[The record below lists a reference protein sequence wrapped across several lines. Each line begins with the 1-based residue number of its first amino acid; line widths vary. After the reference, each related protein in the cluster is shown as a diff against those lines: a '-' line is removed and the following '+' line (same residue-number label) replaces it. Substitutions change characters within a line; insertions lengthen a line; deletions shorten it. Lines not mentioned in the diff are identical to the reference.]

1 MKDWLS
7 RVMVAAALSFC
18 LSGAQAQSV
27 SKVGSVDSLLSG
39 LEARVASQPDD
50 ADGWALLA
58 RSYHFLGRQEE
69 AVNAIAKAQA
79 LGYAGELPS
88 MDAVAPKSTP
98 PSECR
103 ATAPKSD
110 DPFVG
115 YVQQHYG
122 SNCQ

>member
-1 MKDWLS
+1 MKRL
-7 RVMVAAALSFC
+7 RLQLMVVAGLLLC
-18 LSGAQAQSV
+18 LHGAQAQSV

-39 LEARVASQPDD
+39 LEARLASQPDD
-50 ADGWALLA
+50 ADSWALLA

-69 AVNAIAKAQA
+69 ASNAIAQARA
-79 LGYAGELPS
+79 LGYVGELPS
-88 MDAVAPKSTP
+88 MEAAASRPTP
-98 PSECR
+98 TSECR
-103 ATAPKSD
+103 AAAPKSD

>member
-1 MKDWLS
+1 MKDRLLH
-7 RVMVAAALSFC
+7 VMVAAALLLC

-69 AVNAIAKAQA
+69 ASNAIAKAQA
-79 LGYAGELPS
+79 LGYVGELPS
-88 MDAVAPKSTP
+88 MDAAAAKPAPAA
-98 PSECR
+98 ECR
-103 ATAPKSD
+103 AAAPKSD

-122 SNCQ
+122 SNCK